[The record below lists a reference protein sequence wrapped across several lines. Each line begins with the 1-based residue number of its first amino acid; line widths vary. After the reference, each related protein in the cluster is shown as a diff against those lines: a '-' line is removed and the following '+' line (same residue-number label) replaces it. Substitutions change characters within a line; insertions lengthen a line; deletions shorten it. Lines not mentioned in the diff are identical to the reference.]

1 VNLPFTIGPQ
11 ACHILRNEMRSK
23 NADPPIDESSDLLEP
38 RALDSSGQAKRHQS
52 NRDSVKS

>member
-23 NADPPIDESSDLLEP
+23 LADPPLMNRPIRWNHALSIREATRSDANPIVTL
-38 RALDSSGQAKRHQS
+38 
-52 NRDSVKS
+52 